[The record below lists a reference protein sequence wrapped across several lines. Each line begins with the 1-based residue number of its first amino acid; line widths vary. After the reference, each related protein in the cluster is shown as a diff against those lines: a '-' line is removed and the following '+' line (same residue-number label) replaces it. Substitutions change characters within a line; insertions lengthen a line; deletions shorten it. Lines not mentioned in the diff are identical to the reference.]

1 MAFPIAAIAA
11 ILGALG
17 SMTQQPMQGGGG
29 GGAPVAPGSRA
40 LGPSSIP
47 LQQGSFMGGG
57 LGGQNPQ
64 QAMMLQA
71 LLGQGARGY

>member
-29 GGAPVAPGSRA
+29 GGAAAPRA
-40 LGPSSIP
+40 LGPPSSIP

-71 LLGQGARGY
+71 LMGQGARSF